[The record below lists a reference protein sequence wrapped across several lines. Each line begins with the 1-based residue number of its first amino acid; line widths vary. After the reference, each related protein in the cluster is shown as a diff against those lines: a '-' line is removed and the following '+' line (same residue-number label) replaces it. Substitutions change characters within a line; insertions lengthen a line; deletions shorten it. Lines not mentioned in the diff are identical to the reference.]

1 MPVKNRRK
9 TDVWEENARK
19 KLEEIYRVHG
29 AMMMRIAMGILKQTQ
44 DAEDALQN
52 SIISMARHMDVV
64 GDVSDYKTVSYVRT
78 LVKHA
83 AIDIYR
89 KRSRGDLSYEEL
101 LEGQQDSCNV
111 EELVCG
117 KEEVGRIV
125 EAITNLEAAHREV
138 LSLYYLNEMSPRE
151 IADVLQR
158 PYNTVKSQI
167 YRGRKMLQK
176 SLQMGGVK

>member
-1 MPVKNRRK
+1 MIVKNRKK

-29 AMMMRIAMGILKQTQ
+29 AMMMRIAMGILRQTQ
-44 DAEDALQN
+44 DAEDALHN
-52 SIISMARHMDVV
+52 SMISMARHMDAV
-64 GDVSDYKTVSYVRT
+64 GDVSDYKTASYVCT
-78 LVKHA
+78 VAKHA

-89 KRSRGDLSYEEL
+89 KRSRGHLSYEEL
-101 LEGQQDSCNV
+101 LEEQQDQCNV

-117 KEEVGRIV
+117 EEGVRRIV
-125 EAITNLEAAHREV
+125 EAISNLDAAYREV
-138 LSLYYLNEMSPRE
+138 LSLFYLNELSPRE

-167 YRGRKMLQK
+167 QRGRKILQN
-176 SLQMGGVK
+176 SLQTGGVI

>member
-1 MPVKNRRK
+1 MSVRNRKK
-9 TDVWEENARK
+9 TDAWEENARK

-29 AMMMRIAMGILKQTQ
+29 AMMMGIAIGILNQTQ

-52 SIISMARHMDVV
+52 SIISMARHMDAV

-78 LVKHA
+78 VIKHA

-89 KRSRGDLSYEEL
+89 KRNRGHLSYEEL
-101 LEGQQDSCNV
+101 LEGQQDQCNV
-111 EELVCG
+111 EELVC
-117 KEEVGRIV
+117 EEEGVRRIV
-125 EAITNLEAAHREV
+125 EAISNMEAAYREV
-138 LSLYYLNEMSPRE
+138 LSLFYLNELSPRE

-167 YRGRKMLQK
+167 HRGRKILQE
-176 SLQMGGVK
+176 SLQMGGAR